1 MHVCFV
7 GQEIHPPWI
16 RGDPQLFKAMID
28 ALKSTDL
35 DISLITTYSDDR
47 GGSDDFEAFTAGL
60 RNLVVTRSAGN
71 PNYSPR
77 LYQLNTLFLIGAAR
91 NLMKKEKIDIF
102 HLGSLNALLFAPLF
116 KQRKSNPSRSRLVR
130 HIYMLE
136 NDSRISL
143 ALHRACYAHFVDGLA
158 TTSQSILELLCQM
171 HLDREK
177 LFVIPPIVEE
187 HFFRPTR
194 KPNKTLTSNL
204 LYLGSVT
211 PNRFPLSILRG
222 LQRLEDCGWS
232 LTLTIVGRY
241 PSEAEWMRSIKQY
254 ASQLG
259 LQSKVTTYV
268 KALDESEKLA
278 LYNSADVVLLPFG
291 RSVGAM
297 LPPLVLLEAMSCGTI
312 VLATKTHDMDQVI
325 EHGYNGLLVDNYNPE
340 QFADTINFWL
350 APDNAERLRAN
361 ARKTVMNNFTRAQVL
376 DKILQMYDSVLTR
389 C

>member
-16 RGDPQLFKAMID
+16 RGDHQLFKAMID

-60 RNLVVTRSAGN
+60 RNLIVTRSAGN

-91 NLMKKEKIDIF
+91 NLMKKEKVDIF

-278 LYNSADVVLLPFG
+278 LYNSADVVLLPFC